1 MTDESSQPKV
11 KSFVHRI
18 PNPVGR
24 PYKIKSSQE
33 LWDKFVAY
41 CDDVEND
48 PWQQKTG
55 SNSIAGGSGKSTNSM
70 RQEVRVFRRAY
81 TLSDFVL
88 SVASFRN
95 GRISREVIL
104 RDQALSR

>member
-70 RQEVRVFRRAY
+70 RQEVRVFSRAY
-81 TLSDFVL
+81 TLVGLCAFCGIVQKWADF
-88 SVASFRN
+88 
-95 GRISREVIL
+95 
-104 RDQALSR
+104 

>member
-48 PWQQKTG
+48 PWQQ
-55 SNSIAGGSGKSTNSM
+55 
-70 RQEVRVFRRAY
+70 R
-81 TLSDFVL
+81 L
-88 SVASFRN
+88 VA
-95 GRISREVIL
+95 IPL
-104 RDQALSR
+104 QAAAANPQIP

>member
-41 CDDVEND
+41 CDDVE
-48 PWQQKTG
+48 TTLG
-55 SNSIAGGSGKSTNSM
+55 SK
-70 RQEVRVFRRAY
+70 
-81 TLSDFVL
+81 DW
-88 SVASFRN
+88 
-95 GRISREVIL
+95 
-104 RDQALSR
+104 

>member
-1 MTDESSQPKV
+1 MTNESSQPKA

-48 PWQQKTG
+48 PWQQK
-55 SNSIAGGSGKSTNSM
+55 
-70 RQEVRVFRRAY
+70 
-81 TLSDFVL
+81 DW
-88 SVASFRN
+88 
-95 GRISREVIL
+95 
-104 RDQALSR
+104 

>member
-70 RQEVRVFRRAY
+70 RQEVRVFSKSLY
-81 TLSDFVL
+81 PC
-88 SVASFRN
+88 
-95 GRISREVIL
+95 RILCFLWHRSEMGGFQER
-104 RDQALSR
+104 

>member
-33 LWDKFVAY
+33 LWEKFVAY

-81 TLSDFVL
+81 TL
-88 SVASFRN
+88 VASFRN

>member
-11 KSFVHRI
+11 KSSYI
-18 PNPVGR
+18 ESLNPVGR

-48 PWQQKTG
+48 PWQQ
-55 SNSIAGGSGKSTNSM
+55 
-70 RQEVRVFRRAY
+70 R
-81 TLSDFVL
+81 L
-88 SVASFRN
+88 VA
-95 GRISREVIL
+95 IPL
-104 RDQALSR
+104 QAAAANPQIP

>member
-24 PYKIKSSQE
+24 PYKIKSSKE

-55 SNSIAGGSGKSTNSM
+55 SNSIAGGSGYAGCAAAPAVCGANT
-70 RQEVRVFRRAY
+70 AAATY
-81 TLSDFVL
+81 TSARPLCT
-88 SVASFRN
+88 
-95 GRISREVIL
+95 
-104 RDQALSR
+104 